1 MALHAKIIALA
12 TVLALTACGGE
23 QPAGNSSTSAVSADV
38 AVNPSNTNSVAE
50 SNSNPAWQT
59 LNIGTEANFPPL
71 RYVNENQEVTGSML
85 TSLGLRL
92 KLLNSTLNLWLLATS
107 KN

>member
-12 TVLALTACGGE
+12 TVLALAACGDE
-23 QPAGNSSTSAVSADV
+23 QPANNSSTSAVSADV

-50 SNSNPAWQT
+50 PNSNPAWQT

-71 RYVNENQEVTGSML
+71 RYIDENQEVTGFQL
-85 TSLGLRL
+85 TSLRL
-92 KLLNSTLNLWLLATS
+92 LPKLLSSTLNL
-107 KN
+107 